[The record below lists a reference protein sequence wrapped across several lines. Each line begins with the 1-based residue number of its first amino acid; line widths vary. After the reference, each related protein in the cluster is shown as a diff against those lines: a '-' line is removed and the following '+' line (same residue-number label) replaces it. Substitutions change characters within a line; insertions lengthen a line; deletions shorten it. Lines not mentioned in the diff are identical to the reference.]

1 MLVGGGSRQAQAGV
15 AAEGAEEHAGG
26 LLDVTQADRR
36 LGKVAAGS
44 AGDEAVPEQ
53 AYGFFHGV
61 SDP

>member
-1 MLVGGGSRQAQAGV
+1 MPLVRFISANGETVQEVEARAGDC
-15 AAEGAEEHAGG
+15 
-26 LLDVTQADRR
+26 LLDVAQADRR
-36 LGKVAAGS
+36 LGEVSAGG